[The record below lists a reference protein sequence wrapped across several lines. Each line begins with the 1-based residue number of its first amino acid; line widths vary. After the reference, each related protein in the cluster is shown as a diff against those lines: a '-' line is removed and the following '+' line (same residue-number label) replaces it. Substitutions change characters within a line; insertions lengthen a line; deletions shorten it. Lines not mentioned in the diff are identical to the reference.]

1 MNIKTNILNNIII
14 LMFCKC
20 LYSGWGRC
28 WAGGQYRKNFL
39 HPLQDILRISNI
51 RTAGFP
57 HRNRF
62 KQKYTTKI
70 YIFYLF

>member
-20 LYSGWGRC
+20 LYSGWGRLL
-28 WAGGQYRKNFL
+28 GGRTEQEKN
-39 HPLQDILRISNI
+39 PGILRISNI
-51 RTAGFP
+51 RTAGFL

-70 YIFYLF
+70 FILYLF